1 MTLLAEALI
10 INNTIKEPI
19 VKHEAIPQCNY
30 FFFQSRLA
38 EFKEAE
44 RCMYI
49 SPVNQAIIGSDNG
62 LSPVQNQTI
71 IWTNNDLLSAWH

>member
-1 MTLLAEALI
+1 MKQSLS
-10 INNTIKEPI
+10 
-19 VKHEAIPQCNY
+19 AIS
-30 FFFQSRLA
+30 FLQSRLT
-38 EFKEAE
+38 ELNEAE

-71 IWTNNDLLSAWH
+71 IWTNDDLLSAWP